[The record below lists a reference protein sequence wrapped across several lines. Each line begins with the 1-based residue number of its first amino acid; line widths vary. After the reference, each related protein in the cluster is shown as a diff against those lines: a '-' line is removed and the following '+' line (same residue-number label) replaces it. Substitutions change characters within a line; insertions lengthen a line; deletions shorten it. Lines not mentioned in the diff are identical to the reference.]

1 MVTRKVDWYTDQCN
15 LSCRVELSF
24 FAVSLKYI
32 LLVRSLRRGN
42 AINAEHFNTRG
53 FYSTEKKNSLQI
65 HAIQQCYNTLYTY
78 YALFFLRSTNYILLI
93 LCRRLSLLCVVLAM
107 LVLLSHSI
115 SHTYTYVD
123 VVI

>member
-15 LSCRVELSF
+15 LSCRVELSL

-65 HAIQQCYNTLYTY
+65 HTIQQCYNTLY
-78 YALFFLRSTNYILLI
+78 ACSILPQVHELHPTHSVSPTVSI
-93 LCRRLSLLCVVLAM
+93 VCCIGNACAFISLYF
-107 LVLLSHSI
+107 SHLHI
-115 SHTYTYVD
+115 R
-123 VVI
+123 

>member
-42 AINAEHFNTRG
+42 AINSGHFNTRG

-65 HAIQQCYNTLYTY
+65 HTIQQCYNTLYTY
-78 YALFFLRSTNYILLI
+78 YALIFHM
-93 LCRRLSLLCVVLAM
+93 CRRLSLLCVVWLCFYLTLFLTLTHTLM
-107 LVLLSHSI
+107 LLYRVEMI
-115 SHTYTYVD
+115 YM
-123 VVI
+123 